1 MDDAASVRDLYPAL
15 AALPAAALASLLGR
29 CPVAEVPAGTT
40 LFAEHEPCRGF
51 PLVVSGTI
59 RVFKATPGGRELPLY
74 RVAPGETCIVSSGC
88 LLGGIDYNARGVAET
103 DVRLRLLPR
112 ADFDALL
119 AEPAFRA
126 FVFRLFAER
135 MAGLMELVEE
145 VAFRQLDQRLAAH
158 LLGHG
163 SVVHATHQALADEL
177 GTVREMV
184 SRLLKGFEAQGLV
197 RLGRERI
204 EITDPRRLRALA
216 GGGDPAV

>member
-1 MDDAASVRDLYPAL
+1 MDDAAAIRELYPAL
-15 AALPAAALASLLGR
+15 AALPAAALAALVGR
-29 CPVAEVPAGTT
+29 CPAATVPAGTT
-40 LFAEHEPCRGF
+40 LFAEHQPCRGF

-59 RVFKATPGGRELPLY
+59 RVVKATPGGRELPLY
-74 RVAPGETCIVSSGC
+74 RVGPGETCIVSSGC
-88 LLGGIDYNARGVAET
+88 LLGGLDYNARGIAET
-103 DVRLRLLPR
+103 EVRLRLLPR

-119 AEPAFRA
+119 AEPPFRA

-145 VAFRQLDQRLAAH
+145 VAFRQLDQRLAAR

-163 SVVHATHQALADEL
+163 SVLHTTHQALADEL

-204 EITDPRRLRALA
+204 EVTDPRRLRALA
-216 GGGDPAV
+216 GGGPAG